1 MFSFFK
7 RKKKEEPK
15 IEEVQQQQEEV
26 KEVEQPLIEE
36 KQEEVVEEE
45 IVKEQTIVQQ
55 EVKEE
60 TPEIK
65 EEEKVEETIS
75 QNIEVIEE
83 VKEEPVVEEKTEEIQ
98 KTQEVVETVEEI
110 KEEPQE
116 EKKGFFS
123 RALEKTFASI
133 KTVIP
138 TQQEKIAFD
147 DIEEMLIEADM
158 EYEIIE
164 KAMDGLPE
172 EITRKQLRH
181 RLVMLFEHAPE
192 VDLSNLPR
200 PFTRLII
207 GVNGA
212 GKTTTIAKLANRAKK
227 QGETVILGAGD
238 TFRAAAIEQLATWAG
253 KLDVPIVKTKQG
265 HDSSAVAYDTISSAS
280 SKGID
285 NVIIDT
291 AGRLQTQT
299 NLNNELKKIVK
310 VCGKALDGAPHQKL
324 MILDGTQ
331 GNTAIA
337 QAKAFNEIVGIDG
350 IIVTKLDGTAKG
362 GALFSISN
370 QLELPIFFVG
380 IGEKQD
386 DLMEF
391 SPDDFVDSIL
401 DQIYTPEEK

>member
-7 RKKKEEPK
+7 KKKKEEPK
-15 IEEVQQQQEEV
+15 KEE
-26 KEVEQPLIEE
+26 L
-36 KQEEVVEEE
+36 QEEVVIEQPEEVPASPE
-45 IVKEQTIVQQ
+45 KEVVEEVQKEEVP

-60 TPEIK
+60 QVFETIV
-65 EEEKVEETIS
+65 EEK
-75 QNIEVIEE
+75 EVIEE
-83 VKEEPVVEEKTEEIQ
+83 IIQEEKAQEIIEEETIVEEKIQEKIEEPI
-98 KTQEVVETVEEI
+98 VEEI
-110 KEEPQE
+110 KEEIIEEVKE

-133 KTVIP
+133 KTVVP
-138 TQQEKIAFD
+138 QKKEKIAFD
-147 DIEEMLIEADM
+147 DIEEILIEADM

-192 VDLSNLPR
+192 VDLNNLPK
-200 PFTRLII
+200 PFVRLII

-212 GKTTTIAKLANRAKK
+212 GKTTTIAKLANKSKK
-227 QGETVILGAGD
+227 EGKSVILGAGD
-238 TFRAAAIEQLATWAG
+238 TFRAAAIEQLATWAS
-253 KLDVPIVKTKQG
+253 KLDVPIIKTKQG
-265 HDSSAVAYDTISSAS
+265 HDSSAVAYDTISSAVAR
-280 SKGID
+280 GID

-310 VCGKALDGAPHQKL
+310 VCGKAQENSPHQKL

-337 QAKAFNEIVGIDG
+337 QAQAFNEMVGIDG

-386 DLMEF
+386 DLIEF
-391 SPDDFVDSIL
+391 SPDEFVDSLL
-401 DQIYTPEEK
+401 DEIYTEEK

>member
-7 RKKKEEPK
+7 KKKKEEEPVK
-15 IEEVQQQQEEV
+15 SEHLEEDV
-26 KEVEQPLIEE
+26 KKDDSFEEE
-36 KQEEVVEEE
+36 KQEIETKEEVVLNDTIEKDIKEEDIEETIVKEEANNTNTQIESKVEEE
-45 IVKEQTIVQQ
+45 S
-55 EVKEE
+55 E
-60 TPEIK
+60 TE
-65 EEEKVEETIS
+65 
-75 QNIEVIEE
+75 
-83 VKEEPVVEEKTEEIQ
+83 
-98 KTQEVVETVEEI
+98 
-110 KEEPQE
+110 E

-123 RALEKTFASI
+123 RALKKTFGNI
-133 KTVIP
+133 KSVIP
-138 TQQEKIAFD
+138 QKQEKIAFD

-181 RLVMLFEHAPE
+181 RLVMLFEHAPD
-192 VDLSNLPR
+192 VDLSNLPK
-200 PFTRLII
+200 PFVRLII

-212 GKTTTIAKLANRAKK
+212 GKTTTIAKLANKSKK
-227 QGETVILGAGD
+227 EGKSVILGAGD
-238 TFRAAAIEQLATWAG
+238 TFRAAAIEQLATWAD
-253 KLDVPIVKTKQG
+253 KLNVPIIKTKQG
-265 HDSSAVAYDTISSAS
+265 HDSSAVAYDTISSAVARD
-280 SKGID
+280 ID

-310 VCGKALDGAPHQKL
+310 VCDKAYSGAPHQKL

-337 QAKAFNEIVGIDG
+337 QAKAFNEIVGVDG

-380 IGEKQD
+380 VGEKQD
-386 DLMEF
+386 DLIEF

-401 DQIYTPEEK
+401 DEIYTPEEK